1 MLNRF
6 FKKRYSTLSPELIA
20 LFYNEL
26 SFSPKD
32 ESLYLAA
39 FTHKSVSKKQKNN
52 DRLEFLGDTVLST
65 IVGEYLYNNYP
76 NKPEGFLS
84 QMRAKIVSRENLNY
98 YGTCL
103 NIEPHINYKRGN
115 VVYKSLLG
123 NVVESLFGAIYLDL
137 GYEKTKAIF
146 ITHLMLKNSDLALLE
161 KQNTDY
167 KSRLIIYCQKQKLKL
182 QFKLIEEALS
192 GDKKLFTMGVFIDDQ
207 LKDKASG
214 LSKRAAE
221 RQVAKQVILGL

>member
-1 MLNRF
+1 
-6 FKKRYSTLSPELIA
+6 
-20 LFYNEL
+20 
-26 SFSPKD
+26 
-32 ESLYLAA
+32 
-39 FTHKSVSKKQKNN
+39 
-52 DRLEFLGDTVLST
+52 
-65 IVGEYLYNNYP
+65 
-76 NKPEGFLS
+76 
-84 QMRAKIVSRENLNY
+84 
-98 YGTCL
+98 
-103 NIEPHINYKRGN
+103 
-115 VVYKSLLG
+115 
-123 NVVESLFGAIYLDL
+123 
-137 GYEKTKAIF
+137 
-146 ITHLMLKNSDLALLE
+146 MLKNSDLALLE